1 MGMDGCHYLLAP
13 MVPRGLIPSR
23 EPSECLCWICFSDRA
38 DLIELSEL
46 TAQMRAWGP
55 APCHSQKPETQ
66 PEPQAPG
73 PPQGDHCLH
82 PRS

>member
-46 TAQMRAWGP
+46 TAQMRA
-55 APCHSQKPETQ
+55 
-66 PEPQAPG
+66 
-73 PPQGDHCLH
+73 
-82 PRS
+82 